1 MVRPMLGSAE
11 PFAEVAQPGR
21 RVGHRVETH
30 ASIVSTNDRAR
41 ALLDE
46 PGGEGTAVVA
56 EEQLAGRGRRGRSWT
71 SPPGVNLTLSVGL
84 RPRLSATEAWMLGP
98 AVALAAR
105 RACAPDAGVALK
117 WPNDLVAADGRKLG
131 GLLVETT
138 LLGDELAA
146 AVLGIGINVN
156 WRVADMPA
164 ELAESA
170 TSLAEL
176 AHRDVDRAA
185 LLGRL
190 LCELDV
196 EVASIESGA
205 SPLDRYRDACMTIGQ
220 LVTVVTG
227 SGVVA
232 GRAVDLDARGALVVD
247 TGGGAVTV
255 TTGEVVRARPGA
267 PP

>member
-1 MVRPMLGSAE
+1 MLGSAE

-30 ASIVSTNDRAR
+30 ASIGSTNDRAR

-56 EEQLAGRGRRGRSWT
+56 EQQLAGRGRRGRSWT
-71 SPPGVNLTLSVGL
+71 SPPGLNLMVSVAL
-84 RPRLSATEAWMLGP
+84 RPRLSAADAWKLGP
-98 AVALAAR
+98 AAALAAHG
-105 RACAPDAGVALK
+105 ACVPDAEVALK

-138 LLGDELAA
+138 LHGDDLDT
-146 AVLGIGINVN
+146 AVVGIGINVN

-164 ELAESA
+164 DLAADA

-176 AHRDVDRAA
+176 AQRPVDRAV
-185 LLGRL
+185 LLARL
-190 LCELDV
+190 LAGLDA

-205 SPLDRYRDACMTIGQ
+205 SPLDRYRAACATIGQ
-220 LVTVVTG
+220 PVTIDVG
-227 SGVVA
+227 SGMVV

-247 TGGGAVTV
+247 TPEGTV
-255 TTGEVVRARPGA
+255 TIATGEVVRARPVA
-267 PP
+267 TQ